1 MNPTLEVT
9 FTSAATALLAALGE
23 DVTHTPVGGT
33 ARTIRA
39 VLDSAVQ
46 AVGDPFSE
54 RMETQWRVTAAASA
68 NVAIGDRIATALKA
82 WTVTQ
87 LEANDGITATFSLRE
102 A

>member
-1 MNPTLEVT
+1 VNPTLEIT

-39 VLDSAVQ
+39 VLDSVAQ
-46 AVGDPFSE
+46 AVGDAFSE

-68 NVAIGDRIATALKA
+68 NVAIGDRIATTLKA

-87 LEANDGITATFSLRE
+87 LEANDGITTTFSLRE